1 MLLNEIPN
9 SKWSADLSRRRG
21 VGTRCPFATVEACPR
36 FYQSLSLLGGA
47 GFTKIP
53 EAEDERLL
61 KYWKGSDLW
70 PRTDEQATSMFGESG
85 NPSMFSNF
93 CPEVTSDSF
102 GLSATFLARY
112 ADEIDA
118 ESAHRRLTKDGAPVA
133 HPGWSWAACTGQHF
147 TDCSIYSVL
156 VHRATNPSS
165 VVPAK
170 PEPWW
175 RKYLAEILVA
185 IAVAIVG
192 VIAKLIG

>member
-1 MLLNEIPN
+1 MLSNEIPN
-9 SKWSADLSRRRG
+9 SEWSADVSRSRG
-21 VGTRCPFATVEACPR
+21 VVVRCPFATVEACPR

-61 KYWKGSDLW
+61 KYWKASDLW
-70 PRTDEQATSMFGESG
+70 PRTNEQATSTFGEPG

-93 CPEVTSDSF
+93 CPEVTSGSF
-102 GLSATFLARY
+102 GFSATFLARY
-112 ADEIDA
+112 ADEIDVD
-118 ESAHRRLTKDGAPVA
+118 SAHRRLTRDGAPVA
-133 HPGWSWAACTGQHF
+133 HPGWTWASCAGQHF

-156 VHRATNPSS
+156 VHRSKNPAS
-165 VVPAK
+165 VVPTK

-175 RKYLAEILVA
+175 RKYLAEIFVA

-192 VIAKLIG
+192 VLAKLFG